1 MLYSTSYI
9 KSTRCFD
16 FIIMYHK
23 KCSPV
28 SLISSA
34 GFSSACNQWTK
45 PLQLHLH
52 MMMFF
57 KQLSTETSVCLSQ
70 TLSQSSVW
78 KVDILISRQQA
89 LHLIW
94 LPWQNPILNSPLPK
108 TIPISD
114 QLNHCGL
121 FLCLLRVSELTVF
134 WFWLLLG
141 LRGLLSEKIPCF
153 LSEIEMLFH
162 KRGNCWKKVK
172 TTGTFERFNFFP
184 VTIGY

>member
-1 MLYSTSYI
+1 MKLKTASQCVPPTHSTPKSNRNINDKITWLSYIYIYSPKKCSIKIQQFQIWFWCFGCTTAVNAMLYSTSYI

-78 KVDILISRQQA
+78 KVDILISRQRA

-94 LPWQNPILNSPLPK
+94 LPWQNPIWTLHS
-108 TIPISD
+108 
-114 QLNHCGL
+114 
-121 FLCLLRVSELTVF
+121 
-134 WFWLLLG
+134 
-141 LRGLLSEKIPCF
+141 
-153 LSEIEMLFH
+153 H
-162 KRGNCWKKVK
+162 KQSQ
-172 TTGTFERFNFFP
+172 
-184 VTIGY
+184 

>member
-1 MLYSTSYI
+1 MQSMNKTSSTTSTHDVFLAVVNWNFSMSLANTEAKLSV
-9 KSTRCFD
+9 KSWHFD
-16 FIIMYHK
+16 K
-23 KCSPV
+23 QTTSS
-28 SLISSA
+28 SLIMA
-34 GFSSACNQWTK
+34 ALTK
-45 PLQLHLH
+45 PY
-52 MMMFF
+52 
-57 KQLSTETSVCLSQ
+57 
-70 TLSQSSVW
+70 
-78 KVDILISRQQA
+78 
-89 LHLIW
+89 
-94 LPWQNPILNSPLPK
+94 LNSPLPK

-141 LRGLLSEKIPCF
+141 LRGLLSDKIPCF

-172 TTGTFERFNFFP
+172 TTSTFERFNFFP